1 MAATRDLDPDQ
12 DPKAIYALAGADP
25 DECAPTKSPLRVL
38 DDITGAD
45 PDECAPTN
53 SPLNVLADITRADPD
68 ECAPTNSPSNIDA
81 DGAVFGFVSG
91 VIINLCASIL
101 TS

>member
-25 DECAPTKSPLRVL
+25 DECAPTKSPLKVL
-38 DDITGAD
+38 DDITGAE
-45 PDECAPTN
+45 PDECAPT
-53 SPLNVLADITRADPD
+53 S
-68 ECAPTNSPSNIDA
+68 SPSNIDA
-81 DGAVFGFVSG
+81 DGAVFGCVSG

>member
-1 MAATRDLDPDQ
+1 MAATRDLDPDR

-25 DECAPTKSPLRVL
+25 DECAPTKSPLKVL

-45 PDECAPTN
+45 PDECAPT
-53 SPLNVLADITRADPD
+53 S
-68 ECAPTNSPSNIDA
+68 SPSNIDA
-81 DGAVFGFVSG
+81 DGAVFGCVSG

-101 TS
+101 TP

>member
-1 MAATRDLDPDQ
+1 VAATRDLDPDR

-25 DECAPTKSPLRVL
+25 DECAPTSSPLNVL
-38 DDITGAD
+38 ADITGAD
-45 PDECAPTN
+45 PDECAPT
-53 SPLNVLADITRADPD
+53 S
-68 ECAPTNSPSNIDA
+68 SPSNIDA
-81 DGAVFGFVSG
+81 DGAVFGCVSG

>member
-25 DECAPTKSPLRVL
+25 DECAPT
-38 DDITGAD
+38 
-45 PDECAPTN
+45 
-53 SPLNVLADITRADPD
+53 
-68 ECAPTNSPSNIDA
+68 NSPSNIDA
-81 DGAVFGFVSG
+81 DGAVFGCVSG
-91 VIINLCASIL
+91 VIINLCASII

>member
-1 MAATRDLDPDQ
+1 VAATRDLDPDQ

-25 DECAPTKSPLRVL
+25 DECAPTNSPSNVL
-38 DDITGAD
+38 ADMTGAD
-45 PDECAPTN
+45 PDECAPT
-53 SPLNVLADITRADPD
+53 S
-68 ECAPTNSPSNIDA
+68 SPSNIDA
-81 DGAVFGFVSG
+81 DGAVFGCVSG